1 MRRRTLLALPLL
13 ATSAPLKT
21 SMAQPRG
28 PVRVL
33 VGFAPGGAVD
43 QSVRIA
49 ADAIARR
56 GGPAIVP
63 ESRTGALGFLAAQAA
78 ARAAPDGLTL
88 ATAIMGMMSVAPAVP
103 GSQIPLDLDRELTPV
118 CNLTGTPMVLIVP
131 GNSPHRDVAALVA
144 HARAHPGALSYAST
158 GNGSTNQLAAEHFA
172 HESGGLRLIH
182 VAYRGGAPAV
192 LDVAAGRIDLMFANI
207 AEVVELMRAGRVRG
221 LALAATQPTALAPDL
236 PLLTRDFPAL
246 DIANWFGLVG
256 PAGMDAA
263 LVQAL
268 GAMFTEAL
276 ADAATRPVLD
286 ARGLVPIPEIGAA
299 FAARIRRDRER
310 WARVA
315 ALGNIRAD

>member
-1 MRRRTLLALPLL
+1 MLRRSLLAFPL
-13 ATSAPLKT
+13 ATPALAQTRAPI
-21 SMAQPRG
+21 
-28 PVRVL
+28 RVL

-56 GGPAIVP
+56 GGPQIIA
-63 ESRTGALGFLAAQAA
+63 ETRSGALGFLAAQAA

-118 CNLTGTPMVLIVP
+118 CNLTGTPMALIVP
-131 GNSPHRDVAALVA
+131 GNAPDRSVAELVA
-144 HARAHPGALSYAST
+144 RARARPGQLSYAST

-172 HESGGLRLIH
+172 GEAGLSFVH

-207 AEVVELMRAGRVRG
+207 AEVVELMRAGTVRG
-221 LALAATQPTALAPDL
+221 LALASTQPTAMAPDL
-236 PLLTRDFPAL
+236 PLLTADYPAL
-246 DIANWFGLVG
+246 AMGNWFGLVG
-256 PAGMDAA
+256 PAGMPPA
-263 LVQAL
+263 LVTQIGRL
-268 GAMFTEAL
+268 FTEAL
-276 ADAATRPVLD
+276 ADPATRPVLD
-286 ARGLVPIPEIGAA
+286 ARGLEAIPEIGPE
-299 FAARIRRDRER
+299 FSARILRDRAR

-315 ALGNIRAD
+315 AAGNIRAD

>member
-1 MRRRTLLALPLL
+1 MNRRSILALPLL
-13 ATSAPLKT
+13 ATPAL
-21 SMAQPRG
+21 AQPRG
-28 PVRVL
+28 PIRVL

-43 QSVRIA
+43 QTVRIA

-56 GGPAIVP
+56 GGPAIIA

-118 CNLTGTPMVLIVP
+118 CNLSGTPMALIVP
-131 GNSPHRDVAALVA
+131 GNGPDRDLAALVA
-144 HARAHPGALSYAST
+144 RAKANPGALSYAST

-172 HESGGLRLIH
+172 HEAGALRLIH

-207 AEVVELMRAGRVRG
+207 AEVVELMRAGQVRG
-221 LALAATQPTALAPDL
+221 LALAATQPTAMAPDL

-246 DIANWFGLVG
+246 DMANWFGLVG
-256 PAGMDAA
+256 PAGMDPG
-263 LVQAL
+263 LVQAV
-268 GAMFTEAL
+268 GGMFAAAMT
-276 ADAATRPVLD
+276 DPATRPVLD
-286 ARGLVPIPEIGAA
+286 ARGLVAIPEVGAD

>member
-1 MRRRTLLALPLL
+1 MMRRALLALPML
-13 ATSAPLKT
+13 AAPAL
-21 SMAQPRG
+21 AQPRG
-28 PVRVL
+28 PIRVL

-49 ADAIARR
+49 ADAVQRR
-56 GGPAIVP
+56 GGPAIIA
-63 ESRTGALGFLAAQAA
+63 EGRTGALGFLAAQAA

-103 GSQIPLDLDRELTPV
+103 GSQIPLDLERELTPV
-118 CNLTGTPMVLIVP
+118 CNLTGTPMALIVP
-131 GNSPHRDVAALVA
+131 GSGPDRDVDALVA
-144 HARAHPGALSYAST
+144 RARANPGALSYAST

-172 HESGGLRLIH
+172 HEAGGLRLIH

-207 AEVVELMRAGRVRG
+207 AEVVELMRAGQVRG
-221 LALAATQPTALAPDL
+221 LALAATQPTALAPEL
-236 PLLTRDFPAL
+236 PLLTARFPAL
-246 DIANWFGLVG
+246 DMSNWFGLVG
-256 PAGMDAA
+256 PAGMDPG
-263 LVQAL
+263 LVRGL

-276 ADAATRPVLD
+276 ADPATRPVLD
-286 ARGLVPIPEIGAA
+286 ARGLVAIPEVGAE